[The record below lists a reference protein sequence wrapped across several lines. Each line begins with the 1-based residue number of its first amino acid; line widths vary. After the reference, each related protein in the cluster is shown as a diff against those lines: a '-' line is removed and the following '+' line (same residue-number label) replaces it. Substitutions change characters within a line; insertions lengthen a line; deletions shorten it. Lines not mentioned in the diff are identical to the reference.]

1 MANIL
6 TGIISL
12 EAKGVSQ
19 TTSQVSNAV
28 GKAEQSLKRLTP
40 ASNQATLAMTNL
52 GRVVQDAPFG
62 FIGIANNLNPLLE
75 SFQRLKAT
83 TGTTGGALKALGSSL
98 IGPAGLG
105 FAISAASSLLLVFGD
120 KLFSAGKKSS
130 EAADNFKKLS
140 DATKAIFEG
149 AGKEAAEVSTLIA
162 VLKSETET
170 RERKL
175 IAIKELQKIQPEVF
189 NGLKL
194 EGNAVSGL
202 DEAYK
207 NYISNLRTV
216 IAVKIKQAQLEQ
228 LITKQLQLQGATRT
242 NTENALFD
250 AVKNFQDSQLN
261 AARQDPSQR
270 GAIAQSILGKRGELK
285 GELNQVQADI
295 DFILRQIGE
304 LSRGVKLTNTSTGNI
319 TVNPDKVTVK
329 PLTAVFDIDLEGP
342 AVFAADSFGN
352 YFSTELGNYFK
363 KPITTD
369 FSLLQALQRKL
380 KTEAQKLAKSFN
392 SILSAGFQ
400 DSFSSLGEGLGNALS
415 GKDFGA
421 GLTQALGGLLS
432 SLGKALIQYGAIKEG
447 LDKIFGAGGFAIPGA
462 VAIGLG
468 VLAIAAGKAI
478 SNFGGGRAVGGAV
491 KAGTGYLVG
500 ENGPEYFQPGT
511 SGSIIPNGRLSTMSG
526 GGFAGRVVFEISG
539 NKLIGVLANGN
550 RSQGALI

>member
-105 FAISAASSLLLVFGD
+105 FAISTASSLLLVFGD

-189 NGLKL
+189 NGIKL

-202 DEAYK
+202 DDAYK

-250 AVKNFQDSQLN
+250 AVNNFQDSQLN

-304 LSRGVKLTNTSTGNI
+304 LSKGVKLTNTSTGNI
-319 TVNPDKVTVK
+319 TVNPDRVTVK

-363 KPITTD
+363 RPITTD
-369 FSLLQALQRKL
+369 FSLLQALQPKL
-380 KTEAQKLAKSFN
+380 KTEAQKLAESFN

>member
-52 GRVVQDAPFG
+52 GRVAQDAPFG
-62 FIGIANNLNPLLE
+62 FLGIANNLNPLLE

-105 FAISAASSLLLVFGD
+105 FAISAASSLLVVFGD
-120 KLFSAGKKSS
+120 KLFSAGKESS

-189 NGLKL
+189 NGIKL

-202 DEAYK
+202 DDAYK

-250 AVKNFQDSQLN
+250 AVNNFQDSQLN

-304 LSRGVKLTNTSTGNI
+304 LSKGVKLTNTSTGNI
-319 TVNPDKVTVK
+319 TVNPDRVTVK

-363 KPITTD
+363 RPITTD
-369 FSLLQALQRKL
+369 FSLLQALQPKL
-380 KTEAQKLAKSFN
+380 KTEAQKLAESFN

>member
-52 GRVVQDAPFG
+52 GRVAQDAPFG
-62 FIGIANNLNPLLE
+62 FLGIANNLNPLLE

-105 FAISAASSLLLVFGD
+105 FAISAASSLLVVFGD

-189 NGLKL
+189 NGIKL

-202 DEAYK
+202 DDAYK

-250 AVKNFQDSQLN
+250 AVNNFQDSQLN

-304 LSRGVKLTNTSTGNI
+304 LSKGVKLTNTSTGNI
-319 TVNPDKVTVK
+319 TVNPDRVTVK

-363 KPITTD
+363 RPITTD
-369 FSLLQALQRKL
+369 FSLLQALQPKL
-380 KTEAQKLAKSFN
+380 KTEAQKLAESFN

>member
-52 GRVVQDAPFG
+52 GRVAQDAPFG
-62 FIGIANNLNPLLE
+62 FLGIANNLNPLLE

-105 FAISAASSLLLVFGD
+105 FAISAASSLLVVFGD

-189 NGLKL
+189 NGIKL

-202 DEAYK
+202 DDAYK

-250 AVKNFQDSQLN
+250 AVNNFQDSQLN

-285 GELNQVQADI
+285 GELNQVQTDI

-304 LSRGVKLTNTSTGNI
+304 LSKGVKLTNTSTGNI
-319 TVNPDKVTVK
+319 TVNPDRVTVK

-363 KPITTD
+363 RPITTD
-369 FSLLQALQRKL
+369 FSLLQALQPKL
-380 KTEAQKLAKSFN
+380 KTEAQKLAESFN

>member
-28 GKAEQSLKRLTP
+28 SKAEQSLKRLTP

-105 FAISAASSLLLVFGD
+105 FAISTASSLLLVFGD

-369 FSLLQALQRKL
+369 FSLLQALQPKL
-380 KTEAQKLAKSFN
+380 KTEAQKLAESFN

>member
-28 GKAEQSLKRLTP
+28 SKAEQSLKRLTP

-52 GRVVQDAPFG
+52 GRVAQDAPFG
-62 FIGIANNLNPLLE
+62 FLGIANNLNPLLE

-105 FAISAASSLLLVFGD
+105 FAISAASSLLVVFGD

-189 NGLKL
+189 NGIKL

-202 DEAYK
+202 DDAYK

-250 AVKNFQDSQLN
+250 AVNNFQDSQLN

-304 LSRGVKLTNTSTGNI
+304 LSKGVKLTNTSTGNI
-319 TVNPDKVTVK
+319 TVNPDRVTVK

-363 KPITTD
+363 RPITTD
-369 FSLLQALQRKL
+369 FSLLQALQPKL
-380 KTEAQKLAKSFN
+380 KTEAQKLAESFN

>member
-62 FIGIANNLNPLLE
+62 FLGIANNLNPLLE

-105 FAISAASSLLLVFGD
+105 FAISAASSLLVVFGD

-189 NGLKL
+189 NGIKL

-202 DEAYK
+202 DDAYK

-250 AVKNFQDSQLN
+250 AVNNFQDSQLN

-304 LSRGVKLTNTSTGNI
+304 LSKGVKLTNTSTGNI
-319 TVNPDKVTVK
+319 TVNPDRVTVK

-363 KPITTD
+363 RPITTD
-369 FSLLQALQRKL
+369 FSLLQALQPKL
-380 KTEAQKLAKSFN
+380 KTEAQKLAESFN

>member
-52 GRVVQDAPFG
+52 GRVAQDAPFG
-62 FIGIANNLNPLLE
+62 FLGIANNLNPLLE

-105 FAISAASSLLLVFGD
+105 FAISTASSLLLVFGD

-189 NGLKL
+189 NGIKL

-202 DEAYK
+202 DDAYK

-250 AVKNFQDSQLN
+250 AVNNFQDSQLN

-304 LSRGVKLTNTSTGNI
+304 LSKGVKLTNTSTGNI
-319 TVNPDKVTVK
+319 TVNPDRVTVK

-363 KPITTD
+363 RPITTD
-369 FSLLQALQRKL
+369 FSLLQALQPKL
-380 KTEAQKLAKSFN
+380 KTEAQKLAESFN

-421 GLTQALGGLLS
+421 GLTEALGGLLS

>member
-52 GRVVQDAPFG
+52 GRVAQDAPFG
-62 FIGIANNLNPLLE
+62 FLGIANNLNPLLE

-105 FAISAASSLLLVFGD
+105 FAISAASSLLVVFGD

-189 NGLKL
+189 NGIKL

-202 DEAYK
+202 DDAYK

-250 AVKNFQDSQLN
+250 AVNNFQDSQLN

-304 LSRGVKLTNTSTGNI
+304 LSKGVKLTNTSAGNI
-319 TVNPDKVTVK
+319 TVNPDRVTVK

-363 KPITTD
+363 RPITTD
-369 FSLLQALQRKL
+369 FSLLQALQPKL
-380 KTEAQKLAKSFN
+380 KTEAQKLAESFN

>member
-52 GRVVQDAPFG
+52 GRVAQDAPFG
-62 FIGIANNLNPLLE
+62 FLGIANNLNPLLE

-105 FAISAASSLLLVFGD
+105 FAISAASSLLVVFGD

-189 NGLKL
+189 NGIKL

-202 DEAYK
+202 DDAYK

-250 AVKNFQDSQLN
+250 AVNNFQDSQLN

-304 LSRGVKLTNTSTGNI
+304 LSKGVKLTNTSTGNI
-319 TVNPDKVTVK
+319 TVNPDRVTVK

-363 KPITTD
+363 RPITTD
-369 FSLLQALQRKL
+369 FSLLQALQPKL
-380 KTEAQKLAKSFN
+380 KTEAQKLAESFN

-421 GLTQALGGLLS
+421 GLTEALGGLLS